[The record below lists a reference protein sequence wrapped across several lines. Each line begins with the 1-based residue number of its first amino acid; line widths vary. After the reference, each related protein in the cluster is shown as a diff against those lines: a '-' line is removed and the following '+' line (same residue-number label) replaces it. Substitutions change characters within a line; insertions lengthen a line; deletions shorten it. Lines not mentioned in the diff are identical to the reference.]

1 MSRIPQNI
9 SVHAAQEV
17 TRFGRELG
25 IDLELDETG
34 NCYFEHRNGLRMAIM
49 LTGDDQI
56 VTAVA
61 LLSETR
67 LTETQIGEVLTEFNW
82 LGTRVRGATLS
93 WNPEARN
100 FLLWYSRDANAIKTD
115 DLGKLLTQ
123 LLSTADMIKPQ
134 LETRISGSVNGRMQ
148 ESESEDTPVDWIAQR
163 A

>member
-1 MSRIPQNI
+1 MNTIPQTI

-61 LLSETR
+61 LLSEAR
-67 LTETQIGEVLTEFNW
+67 LTEAQVGEILTEFNW
-82 LGTRVRGATLS
+82 LGARIRGATLS

-100 FLLWYSRDANAIKTD
+100 FLLWYSRDANVIKTD
-115 DLGKLLTQ
+115 DLGRLLTQ
-123 LLSTADMIKPQ
+123 LLSTADMIKPD
-134 LETRISGSVNGRMQ
+134 LEARIAGIGTGTEKKPNGG
-148 ESESEDTPVDWIAQR
+148 DAPVDWIAQR

>member
-1 MSRIPQNI
+1 MNMIPPSA
-9 SVHAAQEV
+9 SVQAAQEV

-61 LLSETR
+61 LLSDVHVTDS
-67 LTETQIGEVLTEFNW
+67 QIGEILTEFNW

-93 WNPEARN
+93 WNPEAQN
-100 FLLWYSRDANAIKTD
+100 FLLWYSRDANVVKTD

-123 LLSTADMIKPQ
+123 LLSAANMIKPE
-134 LETRISGSVNGRMQ
+134 LEARLSGSKNSVDKPSSDA
-148 ESESEDTPVDWIAQR
+148 ETPVNWMAQR

>member
-1 MSRIPQNI
+1 MNRIPPPI
-9 SVHAAQEV
+9 SVNAAQEV
-17 TRFGRELG
+17 TRFGREMG

-61 LLSETR
+61 LLSEAR
-67 LTETQIGEVLTEFNW
+67 LTEGQIGEILTEFNW
-82 LGTRVRGATLS
+82 LGARIRGATLS

-100 FLLWYSRDANAIKTD
+100 FLLWYSRDANVIKTD
-115 DLGKLLTQ
+115 DLGKLLTK
-123 LLSTADMIKPQ
+123 LLSTADMIKPE
-134 LETRISGSVNGRMQ
+134 LEARIAGVGTGTEKKPNGG
-148 ESESEDTPVDWIAQR
+148 DAPVDWIAQR

>member
-1 MSRIPQNI
+1 MNTISQNI

-25 IDLELDETG
+25 VDLKLDETG
-34 NCYFEHRNGLRMAIM
+34 NCYFEHLNGLRMAIM

-61 LLSETR
+61 LVSEAR
-67 LTETQIGEVLTEFNW
+67 LTEAQVGEILTEFNW
-82 LGTRVRGATLS
+82 LGARTRGATLS

-115 DLGKLLTQ
+115 DLTKLLTQ
-123 LLSTADMIKPQ
+123 LLSTADVIKTQ
-134 LETRISGSVNGRMQ
+134 LENRIDGSTNA
-148 ESESEDTPVDWIAQR
+148 TPQKSADEEAPLDWMAQR

>member
-1 MSRIPQNI
+1 MSTIPQNI

-17 TRFGRELG
+17 TRFGREVG

-61 LLSETR
+61 LLSEAR
-67 LTETQIGEVLTEFNW
+67 ITEAQIGEILTEFNW
-82 LGTRVRGATLS
+82 LGTRVQGATLS
-93 WNPEARN
+93 WNPEAQN
-100 FLLWYSRDANAIKTD
+100 FLLWYSRDANAVKTD
-115 DLGKLLTQ
+115 DLGKLLTR
-123 LLSTADMIKPQ
+123 LLTTADMIKPE
-134 LETRISGSVNGRMQ
+134 LEARIADQPAAPEKKSSNG
-148 ESESEDTPVDWIAQR
+148 ETPVDWIAQR